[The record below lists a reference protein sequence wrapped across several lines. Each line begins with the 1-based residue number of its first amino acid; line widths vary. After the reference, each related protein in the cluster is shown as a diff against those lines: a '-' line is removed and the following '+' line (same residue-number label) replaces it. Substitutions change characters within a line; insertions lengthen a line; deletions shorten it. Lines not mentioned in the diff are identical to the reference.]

1 MAVFRIE
8 KTKDYTVMS
17 NYHLKDRELSCKACG
32 LLSKMLSLPEDWDY
46 TTRGLATICKDGV
59 DSIGTALK
67 ELEKRGYLIRN
78 QLRDEKGRIRDME
91 YVIYETPHLP
101 SPDTTRPD
109 TEKPDM
115 VEPCPENA
123 AQLNTKES
131 ITKKSNTHPSNT
143 QSFLPSEPEGLTDG
157 WDVREEIR
165 EQIGY
170 DYLLTDCNRPALD
183 ELVEIML
190 EVALNKSQTIRLGR
204 EAEYPTAYVQD
215 RFRRITAEHIE
226 KVMDGIRENTTRVWN
241 TKAYLMSSLF
251 NSVSTTSNHYAMLVN
266 HDMYG
271 KEGYCRLAP
280 EESH

>member
-1 MAVFRIE
+1 M
-8 KTKDYTVMS
+8 YG
-17 NYHLKDRELSCKACG
+17 G

-123 AQLNTKES
+123 AQINTKES

-241 TKAYLMSSLF
+241 TKAYLMSALF

>member
-17 NYHLKDRELSCKACG
+17 NYHLKDRKLSCKACG

>member
-1 MAVFRIE
+1 M
-8 KTKDYTVMS
+8 
-17 NYHLKDRELSCKACG
+17 G
-32 LLSKMLSLPEDWDY
+32 
-46 TTRGLATICKDGV
+46 
-59 DSIGTALK
+59 
-67 ELEKRGYLIRN
+67 
-78 QLRDEKGRIRDME
+78 
-91 YVIYETPHLP
+91 
-101 SPDTTRPD
+101 
-109 TEKPDM
+109 
-115 VEPCPENA
+115 EPCPENA

-241 TKAYLMSSLF
+241 TKAYLMSALF
-251 NSVSTTSNHYAMLVN
+251 NSVSTTSNRYAMLVN

>member
-1 MAVFRIE
+1 MSVIRVAKIRG
-8 KTKDYTVMS
+8 YTVMS
-17 NYHLKDRELSCKACG
+17 NYHLRDKELSCKACG

-131 ITKKSNTHPSNT
+131 ITKKSVNCKCKMDT
-143 QSFLPSEPEGLTDG
+143 F
-157 WDVREEIR
+157 
-165 EQIGY
+165 
-170 DYLLTDCNRPALD
+170 
-183 ELVEIML
+183 
-190 EVALNKSQTIRLGR
+190 
-204 EAEYPTAYVQD
+204 VQ
-215 RFRRITAEHIE
+215 
-226 KVMDGIRENTTRVWN
+226 
-241 TKAYLMSSLF
+241 
-251 NSVSTTSNHYAMLVN
+251 
-266 HDMYG
+266 
-271 KEGYCRLAP
+271 
-280 EESH
+280 

>member
-1 MAVFRIE
+1 MEYIIFE
-8 KTKDYTVMS
+8 S
-17 NYHLKDRELSCKACG
+17 PP
-32 LLSKMLSLPEDWDY
+32 LPCPESAGPD
-46 TTRGLATICKDGV
+46 A
-59 DSIGTALK
+59 
-67 ELEKRGYLIRN
+67 EN
-78 QLRDEKGRIRDME
+78 PDME
-91 YVIYETPHLP
+91 E
-101 SPDTTRPD
+101 PDTDGPG
-109 TEKPDM
+109 
-115 VEPCPENA
+115 PENA

-190 EVALNKSQTIRLGR
+190 EVAMNKSQTIRLGR

-241 TKAYLMSSLF
+241 TKAYLMSALF